1 MFIHHAT
8 HSVAFRLTQFQD
20 WAAAL
25 SKPLN
30 RAFESNADAPSG
42 LRRHRRGAYG
52 RAVIRRGKS
61 MDIKSVGVVGA
72 GQMGN
77 GIAHV
82 LAVAGYDVLLN
93 DISED
98 NLSRALAQID
108 KNLERQVSRE
118 KITAEDKAAALAR
131 IKTTLKLTDLGPSD
145 LIIEAA
151 TERETVKTAI
161 FEDLLPHLKPET
173 ILTSNTSS
181 ISITRLASRTD
192 RPEKFMGFHFMNPV
206 PVMQLVELIRG
217 IATDEPTYQA
227 CLKVVENLGKTA
239 ASAEDFPA
247 FIVNRILMPMINEA
261 VYTLYEGVGS
271 VKSIDESMKL
281 GANHPMGPLELADF
295 IGLDTCLAIMNVLH
309 DGLADTKYRP
319 CPLLTKY
326 VEAGWLGR
334 KTQRGFYDYRG
345 ETPVPTR

>member
-1 MFIHHAT
+1 MEI
-8 HSVAFRLTQFQD
+8 
-20 WAAAL
+20 
-25 SKPLN
+25 
-30 RAFESNADAPSG
+30 
-42 LRRHRRGAYG
+42 
-52 RAVIRRGKS
+52 GK
-61 MDIKSVGVVGA
+61 IGVVGA

-82 LAVAGYDVLLN
+82 MSLSGYEVLLN
-93 DISED
+93 DISQE
-98 NLSRALAQID
+98 ALNDGLAIIR
-108 KNLERQVSRE
+108 KNMERQVSRD
-118 KITAEDKAAALAR
+118 KITADQMEAAMAR
-131 IKTTLKLTDLGPSD
+131 INTTLKLPDLGSTDLV
-145 LIIEAA
+145 IEAA
-151 TERETVKTAI
+151 TERETVKQAI
-161 FEDLLPHLKPET
+161 FDELLPHLEPHT

-217 IATDEPTYQA
+217 IATDRETYDA
-227 CLKVVENLGKTA
+227 CLAVVEKLGKTA

-261 VYTLYEGVGS
+261 VYTLYEGVGN

-334 KTQRGFYDYRG
+334 KTGRGFYDYRG
-345 ETPVPTR
+345 DAPVPTR

>member
-1 MFIHHAT
+1 
-8 HSVAFRLTQFQD
+8 
-20 WAAAL
+20 
-25 SKPLN
+25 
-30 RAFESNADAPSG
+30 
-42 LRRHRRGAYG
+42 
-52 RAVIRRGKS
+52 
-61 MDIKSVGVVGA
+61 MDIKTVGVVGA

-82 LAVAGYDVLLN
+82 FALAGFDVTMT
-93 DISED
+93 DISQD
-98 NLSRALAQID
+98 ALTASVEKISM
-108 KNLERQVSRE
+108 NLERQVGRGKLTE
-118 KITAEDKAAALAR
+118 AEMGAAMAR
-131 IKTTLKLTDLGPSD
+131 ISTTPTLTDLGKLD

-151 TERETVKTAI
+151 TEKEAVKHAI
-161 FEDLLPHLKPET
+161 FAELLPHLGEQT

-192 RPEKFMGFHFMNPV
+192 RPERFMGFHFMNPV
-206 PVMQLVELIRG
+206 PIMQLVELIRG
-217 IATDEPTYQA
+217 IATDGPTYTA
-227 CLKVVENLGKTA
+227 LEAVVAKLGKTS

-261 VYTLYEGVGS
+261 IYTLYEGVGS
-271 VKSIDESMKL
+271 VQSIDTSLKL

-309 DGLADTKYRP
+309 EGLADTKYRP

-334 KTQRGFYDYRG
+334 KTDRGFYDYRG
-345 ETPVPTR
+345 EFPVPTR